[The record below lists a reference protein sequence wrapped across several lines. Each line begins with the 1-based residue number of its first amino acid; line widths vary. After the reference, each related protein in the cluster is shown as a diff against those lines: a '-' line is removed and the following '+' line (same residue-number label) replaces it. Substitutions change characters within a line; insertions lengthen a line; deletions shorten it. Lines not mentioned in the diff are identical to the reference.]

1 LRTAKEGIIF
11 AMTLP
16 ILDLDLLPDLDTVT
30 GLFGSLSDLASAST
44 DDRAVVIMIYV
55 YEMIPPDTF
64 F

>member
-1 LRTAKEGIIF
+1 
-11 AMTLP
+11 MTLP

-44 DDRAVVIMIYV
+44 DDRAVVIMIYI
-55 YEMIPPDTF
+55 YEMMPPDSF

>member
-1 LRTAKEGIIF
+1 
-11 AMTLP
+11 MTLP

-30 GLFGSLSDLASAST
+30 GLFGSLSGLASPST

-55 YEMIPPDTF
+55 YEMMPPDSF